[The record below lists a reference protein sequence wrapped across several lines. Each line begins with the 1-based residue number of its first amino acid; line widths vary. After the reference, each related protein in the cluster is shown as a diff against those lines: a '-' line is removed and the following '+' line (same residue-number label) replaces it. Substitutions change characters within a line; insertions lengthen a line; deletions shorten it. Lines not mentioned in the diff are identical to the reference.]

1 MLFNKHAETKQ
12 RFGIRKLTIGAT
24 SVLLSTLFLTIN
36 NSQKA
41 QAATAEKAQ
50 AATAENGSS
59 TTNSNNYLEQKD
71 GKSTSKQNVTDQS
84 VTDQS
89 VTDQSA
95 GNAQNSS
102 PANAEEKTADLGDKA
117 TIEEV
122 TDRQDDGQDEGKAA
136 VEKVRAASM
145 KFAAK
150 PATPV
155 LSQDSH
161 DKNMRL
167 SINSPELSNK
177 TYDPEVITLNATN
190 VHDGDKIVIKVKK
203 GSAYDLDNENL
214 PIGNVNAYDQGEYR
228 VFELYINNSGK
239 FAYKITATRNNNY
252 HAQPAPMPDTGVTDK
267 DIQWSINGQNQA
279 SLSFKQTIIPQL
291 TADTLYVA
299 NSDGRKNDTIHK
311 LIPNQDYNFIY
322 IMGENNGLIQD
333 NSYMANV
340 IDSAVNY
347 GSTITIPVPKNFL
360 LNYDA
365 TIKANTE
372 RTLIDDNSSNPQ
384 ITIKQAGMGQN
395 IVITVPEGQSSQNFV
410 VTVPKGQSSQN
421 FIELPYYTLIG
432 KFVYDQDKLPEHD
445 TIVEASGESVI
456 DQTYTADSQKI
467 YAYGGKFKATIA
479 GSDYQPE
486 IGDLNI
492 SAKGAI
498 NSGQLLL
505 DSNPTNDPRVVNWF
519 SYKNDNNDI
528 KDAKIQLN
536 LADGLYV
543 TGIGTPKNLGTTYNN
558 IGNISSYTYEMTLAN
573 GKKVSGTVTAGDT
586 VKSTDGVGIR
596 SITFTPDTHTIG
608 KNTKTYN
615 TPRVGFLSDQ
625 DQLLDSDHHT
635 NLFIAYGNLNHTYD
649 NGKEVKVD
657 DELKSSITIFGS
669 NFKPKDDG
677 TPIVSYTS
685 STTQTVIDTSKY
697 IAVLGTYMNQGSTE
711 PGKQQAG
718 SISLA
723 GPFDTKNSNYRYI
736 YEPIFYYVIP
746 DNAVFSGDMV
756 KNLNSNDKEK
766 AVPVVSTYFV
776 NGRQIV
782 KVDYTGTNFD
792 YDTRNGGNDTVI
804 LDNASDKPN
813 STSKW
818 EVYVYSKDIKMAESN
833 KGEFLTAETAE
844 KPGSSV
850 KLDPSKFYYIDE
862 YAYGNTWKIFSASA
876 VTIGDAANGNKNA
889 SGLYV
894 KQGSS
899 DDKGSGD
906 MNFRVN
912 VVNYDTAA
920 DLHNAIGF
928 VNLPTTRY
936 NNSTLN
942 FSLSRPVDANGQTV
956 LYSTTTTDLPTD
968 VGTKTPSTDNFLT
981 EDQVKEKIA
990 KGEMSWSDVKSIA
1003 VKYDIIK
1010 ANSASNN
1017 IFIHGTDKNIAQ
1029 DAGKVAQLTWGLYGG
1044 NGMPPLVNENAS
1056 KITVSGTSTV
1066 NVRLHYTDTKGKEH
1080 YIDVPSMS
1088 KAYKDNVDKM
1098 YKSDFNPWSVPT
1110 NLIPKGY
1117 EVKRGSQ
1124 TIINN
1129 GGRTWTTDAP
1139 DGSAQF
1145 GKTVIY
1151 NFDHDTVQFELTH
1164 KTDKVYQSMDRTI
1177 HFVTDGPDPQTV
1189 YGDEEINITITQA
1202 TDEITGIA
1210 TYTASYINFTTFDM
1224 DDLPVTVKPDGQ
1236 LSITIPAGH
1245 INPYHGYYVVDS
1257 TKSQAD
1263 PIIYTFTFTAN
1274 SNSTIKN
1281 TVKYAPVKQELQ
1293 VQVYDDDSETPK
1305 KALDTKDT
1313 DATVDFIGN
1322 SNTAFPSDL
1331 QTNLNNLKTYYKGK
1345 HYTVTLPSA
1354 SGSFDDTDNGPHK
1367 DKQVQV
1373 IEVHLTHAKDVK
1385 TEHVKAVRNVTY
1397 SGAGD
1402 LTPPEKSNTAEDV
1415 FSRIVTTDLVTNKVT
1430 KSAWTGS
1437 HTFTGVDTPSVA
1449 GYHADKAVAGNIEV
1463 TDDSL
1468 NNADEATLARLMK
1481 NGVVVSDHVTYA
1493 PDHQE
1498 LKIRVYDKDSKT
1510 PDQPLDT
1517 SKTNIAVDFTGDSF
1531 TNFPT
1536 SAATSVDDLIK
1547 YYESR
1552 GYKVKNKPTAKEL
1565 TAKFDGDKNVDQ
1577 YLKLTLVHDT
1587 ETITGENPKK
1597 VGDPINPADPDS
1609 KKYDKQTSKE
1619 NLVIASEVTI
1629 DYDGAGKK
1637 TPTKS
1642 VRTNDTTLTRSVTID
1657 KVTGEVISTSD
1668 WTRGANYDAVPT
1680 PKIPG
1685 YTADLESAGKVS
1697 ITPADYNDAV
1707 NGVITRK
1714 FKVVYTPEK
1723 QELQLKVYDQDTGK
1737 YLDAT
1742 ESFFGVTDQD
1752 IDQTVQTSLDKLKEQ
1767 FTTWGYEIV
1776 KTPVLDKTYDNTDN
1790 GTSEIDKHPQ
1800 EFVLVVKHRHEQVT
1814 PEDPKTPKD
1823 NIPDTNQNYPKGVD
1837 EADLTKKITR
1847 TIIVHFPD
1855 GSTKEIS
1862 QDVIYVRTATV
1873 DVVTKD
1879 VTYSEWTS
1887 KDNKWPEFKAPDV
1900 PGYVP
1905 DTAKVDLVLVK
1916 DTDTN
1921 TKVDIYYTLDTSIQN
1936 PDTDTKTDQDT
1947 TKPEQNQEIN
1957 KTNQTEHE
1965 TKTEHKTKTK
1975 QTHAKKQ
1982 KTVQSTK
1989 TYRAKSASVV
1999 NSNKSRSSTPGLVN
2013 APKAKKL
2020 PQTNSSSSW
2029 QTSLLG
2035 VGLLFMSL
2043 LGFKKK
2049 KKDD

>member
-36 NSQKA
+36 NSQ
-41 QAATAEKAQ
+41 KAQ

-89 VTDQSA
+89 VTDQSV

-161 DKNMRL
+161 DKRMSL

-177 TYDPEVITLNATN
+177 TYDPEVITLNATS
-190 VHDGDKIVIKVKK
+190 VHAGDKIVIKVKK

-214 PIGNVNAYDQGEYR
+214 PIANVNAYDQGEYR
-228 VFELYINNSGK
+228 VFELDINNSGK
-239 FAYKITATRNNNY
+239 FAYKITAKKKNNY
-252 HAQPAPMPDTGVTDK
+252 QSQPAPMPDTGVTDK
-267 DIQWSINGQNQA
+267 DIQWSINDQNQA

-322 IMGENNGLIQD
+322 IMGENNGLVQD

-347 GSTITIPVPKNFL
+347 RSTITIPVPKNFL

-372 RTLIDDNSSNPQ
+372 QKLIDDNSSNPQ
-384 ITIKQAGMGQN
+384 ITIKQAGMGQD
-395 IVITVPEGQSSQNFV
+395 IVI
-410 VTVPKGQSSQN
+410 TVPKGQSSQN
-421 FIELPYYTLIG
+421 FVERPSYTLIG

-445 TIVEASGESVI
+445 TIVEASGESAI
-456 DQTYTADSQKI
+456 DQTYTSDGQKI
-467 YAYGGKFKATIA
+467 QATGGIFKATIA

-519 SYKNDNNDI
+519 SYENDNNDI

-608 KNTKTYN
+608 INTKTYN
-615 TPRVGFLSDQ
+615 TPGVGFLSDQ
-625 DQLLDSDHHT
+625 DQLLDSGHYT

-677 TPIVSYTS
+677 TPIVSHTA

-723 GPFDTKNSNYRYI
+723 GPFNTKNSNYRYI

-756 KNLNSNDKEK
+756 KNLNSNDKER

-862 YAYGNTWKIFSASA
+862 YAYGNTWKISTASA

-899 DDKGSGD
+899 DDKGSGE

-968 VGTKTPSTDNFLT
+968 VDTKTPSTDNFLT

-990 KGEMSWSDVKSIA
+990 KGEISWSDVKSIA

-1029 DAGKVAQLTWGLYGG
+1029 DAGKVAQLAWVLYGG
-1044 NGMPPLVNENAS
+1044 NDMPPLVNENAS

-1129 GGRTWTTDAP
+1129 GGKTWTTDAP

-1151 NFDHDTVQFELTH
+1151 NFDHDTVQFELTP
-1164 KTDKVYQSMDRTI
+1164 KIDKVYQSMDRTI

-1202 TDEITGIA
+1202 TNEITGTT
-1210 TYTASYINFTTFDM
+1210 TYTASYINFTTFDI
-1224 DDLPVTVKPDGQ
+1224 DDLPVTVNPDGQ

-1274 SNSTIKN
+1274 SNSTIEN

-1293 VQVYDDDSETPK
+1293 VKVYDDDSETPK

-1331 QTNLNNLKTYYKGK
+1331 QTNLNNLKTYYEGK

-1402 LTPPEKSNTAEDV
+1402 LTPPEESNTAEDV

-1437 HTFTGVDTPSVA
+1437 HTFTGVDTPAVA

-1642 VRTNDTTLTRSVTID
+1642 VRTNDATLTRSVTID
-1657 KVTGEVISTSD
+1657 KVTGAVISTSD
-1668 WTRGANYDAVPT
+1668 WTGGANYDAVTT
-1680 PKIPG
+1680 PKISG
-1685 YTADLESAGKVS
+1685 YTADLKTAGKVS
-1697 ITPADYNDAV
+1697 IIPADYNDAV
-1707 NGVITRK
+1707 NGVITCK

-1752 IDQTVQTSLDKLKEQ
+1752 VDQTVQTSLDKLKEQ

-1837 EADLTKKITR
+1837 EADLAKKITR

-1957 KTNQTEHE
+1957 KTNQTEH
-1965 TKTEHKTKTK
+1965 KTK

-2013 APKAKKL
+2013 APKGKKL
-2020 PQTNSSSSW
+2020 PQTNSSSGW

>member
-41 QAATAEKAQ
+41 QAATAE
-50 AATAENGSS
+50 NGSS

-71 GKSTSKQNVTDQS
+71 SKSTSKQNVTDPSVTDQSVTDQS

-102 PANAEEKTADLGDKA
+102 PANAEEKTTETADLGDKA

-122 TDRQDDGQDEGKAA
+122 TDKQDDGQDKRKAA

-161 DKNMRL
+161 DKRMSL

-177 TYDPEVITLNATN
+177 TYDPEVITLNATS
-190 VHDGDKIVIKVKK
+190 VHAGDKIVIKVKK

-214 PIGNVNAYDQGEYR
+214 PIANVNAYDQGEYR
-228 VFELYINNSGK
+228 VFELDINNSGK
-239 FAYKITATRNNNY
+239 FAYKITAKKKNNY
-252 HAQPAPMPDTGVTDK
+252 QSQPAPMQDTGVTDK
-267 DIQWSINGQNQA
+267 DIQWSINDQNQA

-322 IMGENNGLIQD
+322 IMGENNGLVQD

-347 GSTITIPVPKNFL
+347 RSTITIPVPKNFL

-372 RTLIDDNSSNPQ
+372 QKLIDDNSSNPQ
-384 ITIKQAGMGQN
+384 ITIKQAGMGQD
-395 IVITVPEGQSSQNFV
+395 IVI
-410 VTVPKGQSSQN
+410 TVPKGQSSQN
-421 FIELPYYTLIG
+421 FVERPSYTLIG

-445 TIVEASGESVI
+445 TIVEASGESAI
-456 DQTYTADSQKI
+456 DQTYTSDGQKI

-608 KNTKTYN
+608 INTKTYN
-615 TPRVGFLSDQ
+615 IPGVGFLSDQ
-625 DQLLDSDHHT
+625 DQLLDSEHYT

-669 NFKPKDDG
+669 NFKPKADG
-677 TPIVSYTS
+677 TPIVSYTA
-685 STTQTVIDTSKY
+685 STTQTVINTSKY
-697 IAVLGTYMNQGSTE
+697 IAVVGTYMKQYSTE

-723 GPFDTKNSNYRYI
+723 GPFIAKNSNYRYI

-756 KNLNSNDKEK
+756 EKLNSNDKEK

-850 KLDPSKFYYIDE
+850 KLDPSKFYFIDE
-862 YAYGNTWKIFSASA
+862 YLYGNTWKISTASA

-899 DDKGSGD
+899 DDKGSGE

-928 VNLPTTRY
+928 VNLPTTGY

-956 LYSTTTTDLPTD
+956 LYSTTTTVLPTD

-1066 NVRLHYTDTKGKEH
+1066 NVRLHYTDTKGEH

-1098 YKSDFNPWSVPT
+1098 YKSDFNPWLVPT

-1117 EVKRGSQ
+1117 EVKQGSQ

-1129 GGRTWTTDAP
+1129 GGRTWTTNAP
-1139 DGSAQF
+1139 DDSAQF

-1164 KTDKVYQSMDRTI
+1164 KIDNVYQSMDRTI

-1202 TDEITGIA
+1202 TDEITGIT

-1224 DDLPVTVKPDGQ
+1224 DDLPVTVNPDGQ

-1274 SNSTIKN
+1274 SNSTIEN
-1281 TVKYAPVKQELQ
+1281 FVKYAPVKQKLQ
-1293 VQVYDDDSETPK
+1293 VQVYDDDSKT
-1305 KALDTKDT
+1305 ALDTKDT
-1313 DATVDFIGN
+1313 GAKIDFIGN
-1322 SNTAFPSDL
+1322 SNAAFPTDDL
-1331 QTNLNNLKTYYKGK
+1331 QTNLDKLKTYYEDKN
-1345 HYTVTLPSA
+1345 YIVTLPSA
-1354 SGSFDDTDNGPHK
+1354 SGSFDDTDNGPDK
-1367 DKQVQV
+1367 DKEVQV

-1385 TEHVKAVRNVTY
+1385 TEQVNAVRNVTY

-1402 LTPPEKSNTAEDV
+1402 LTPAEKTDTAQNV

-1430 KSAWTGS
+1430 KSPWTGS
-1437 HTFTGVDTPSVA
+1437 HTFTGVDTLPVA

-1481 NGVVVSDHVTYA
+1481 KGVVVSDHVTYA
-1493 PDHQE
+1493 PDQQE

-1577 YLKLTLVHDT
+1577 YLKLTLVHGT

-1642 VRTNDTTLTRSVTID
+1642 VRTNDRALTRSVTID
-1657 KVTGEVISTSD
+1657 KVTGAVISTSD
-1668 WTRGANYDAVPT
+1668 WTGGANYDAVTT

-1685 YTADLESAGKVS
+1685 YTADLESAGKAS

-1723 QELQLKVYDQDTGK
+1723 QELQLKIYDQDLDK
-1737 YLDAT
+1737 YLGGTD
-1742 ESFFGVTDQD
+1742 SFYGWTDQEVGEDPQTRLDELKKQFAEWGFD
-1752 IDQTVQTSLDKLKEQ
+1752 IVEVPKLAKN
-1767 FTTWGYEIV
+1767 
-1776 KTPVLDKTYDNTDN
+1776 YDNTEN
-1790 GTSEIDKHPQ
+1790 GTSDQDNKPQ
-1800 EFVLVVKHRHEQVT
+1800 VFVLVVKHHIETVT
-1814 PEDPKTPKD
+1814 PDDPKTPEDK
-1823 NIPDTNQNYPKGVD
+1823 IPNTNQNYPSGLT
-1837 EADLTKKITR
+1837 ETDLSKTITR
-1847 TIIVHFPD
+1847 TIIVHMPD
-1855 GSTKEIS
+1855 GSTKEIK
-1862 QDVIYVRTATV
+1862 QEVVYTRTATV
-1873 DVVTKD
+1873 DLVTKEVKYTD
-1879 VTYSEWTS
+1879 WTS
-1887 KDNKWPEFKAPDV
+1887 KNSNWPEYQSPDV
-1900 PGYVP
+1900 PGYTVDIEKVELAKVPVDGHDVTVEINYTADPVP
-1905 DTAKVDLVLVK
+1905 DEPDQPQQPGKP
-1916 DTDTN
+1916 TDP
-1921 TKVDIYYTLDTSIQN
+1921 TKPSEPNKPSKPGQPTN
-1936 PDTDTKTDQDT
+1936 PDHPTKPTKPVTPAKPDQTHDQHGKVNGKTDLNGFVHGISDE
-1947 TKPEQNQEIN
+1947 K
-1957 KTNQTEHE
+1957 
-1965 TKTEHKTKTK
+1965 
-1975 QTHAKKQ
+1975 AGA
-1982 KTVQSTK
+1982 V
-1989 TYRAKSASVV
+1989 AGASD
-1999 NSNKSRSSTPGLVN
+1999 N
-2013 APKAKKL
+2013 AQAGTKKL
-2020 PQTNSSSSW
+2020 PQTSGESGW
-2029 QTSLLG
+2029 QASLLG
-2035 VGLLFMSL
+2035 MGLFFISLF
-2043 LGFKKK
+2043 GFKKK
-2049 KKDD
+2049 KEDE

>member
-1 MLFNKHAETKQ
+1 MA
-12 RFGIRKLTIGAT
+12 GINR
-24 SVLLSTLFLTIN
+24 
-36 NSQKA
+36 
-41 QAATAEKAQ
+41 
-50 AATAENGSS
+50 
-59 TTNSNNYLEQKD
+59 
-71 GKSTSKQNVTDQS
+71 
-84 VTDQS
+84 
-89 VTDQSA
+89 
-95 GNAQNSS
+95 
-102 PANAEEKTADLGDKA
+102 
-117 TIEEV
+117 
-122 TDRQDDGQDEGKAA
+122 
-136 VEKVRAASM
+136 
-145 KFAAK
+145 
-150 PATPV
+150 
-155 LSQDSH
+155 
-161 DKNMRL
+161 
-167 SINSPELSNK
+167 
-177 TYDPEVITLNATN
+177 
-190 VHDGDKIVIKVKK
+190 
-203 GSAYDLDNENL
+203 
-214 PIGNVNAYDQGEYR
+214 
-228 VFELYINNSGK
+228 
-239 FAYKITATRNNNY
+239 
-252 HAQPAPMPDTGVTDK
+252 
-267 DIQWSINGQNQA
+267 
-279 SLSFKQTIIPQL
+279 
-291 TADTLYVA
+291 
-299 NSDGRKNDTIHK
+299 
-311 LIPNQDYNFIY
+311 
-322 IMGENNGLIQD
+322 
-333 NSYMANV
+333 
-340 IDSAVNY
+340 
-347 GSTITIPVPKNFL
+347 
-360 LNYDA
+360 
-365 TIKANTE
+365 
-372 RTLIDDNSSNPQ
+372 
-384 ITIKQAGMGQN
+384 
-395 IVITVPEGQSSQNFV
+395 
-410 VTVPKGQSSQN
+410 
-421 FIELPYYTLIG
+421 
-432 KFVYDQDKLPEHD
+432 
-445 TIVEASGESVI
+445 
-456 DQTYTADSQKI
+456 
-467 YAYGGKFKATIA
+467 
-479 GSDYQPE
+479 
-486 IGDLNI
+486 
-492 SAKGAI
+492 
-498 NSGQLLL
+498 
-505 DSNPTNDPRVVNWF
+505 
-519 SYKNDNNDI
+519 
-528 KDAKIQLN
+528 
-536 LADGLYV
+536 
-543 TGIGTPKNLGTTYNN
+543 IGTK
-558 IGNISSYTYEMTLAN
+558 LA
-573 GKKVSGTVTAGDT
+573 
-586 VKSTDGVGIR
+586 I
-596 SITFTPDTHTIG
+596 
-608 KNTKTYN
+608 
-615 TPRVGFLSDQ
+615 
-625 DQLLDSDHHT
+625 
-635 NLFIAYGNLNHTYD
+635 
-649 NGKEVKVD
+649 
-657 DELKSSITIFGS
+657 
-669 NFKPKDDG
+669 
-677 TPIVSYTS
+677 
-685 STTQTVIDTSKY
+685 
-697 IAVLGTYMNQGSTE
+697 
-711 PGKQQAG
+711 
-718 SISLA
+718 LA
-723 GPFDTKNSNYRYI
+723 
-736 YEPIFYYVIP
+736 
-746 DNAVFSGDMV
+746 
-756 KNLNSNDKEK
+756 
-766 AVPVVSTYFV
+766 
-776 NGRQIV
+776 
-782 KVDYTGTNFD
+782 
-792 YDTRNGGNDTVI
+792 
-804 LDNASDKPN
+804 
-813 STSKW
+813 
-818 EVYVYSKDIKMAESN
+818 
-833 KGEFLTAETAE
+833 
-844 KPGSSV
+844 
-850 KLDPSKFYYIDE
+850 
-862 YAYGNTWKIFSASA
+862 
-876 VTIGDAANGNKNA
+876 
-889 SGLYV
+889 
-894 KQGSS
+894 
-899 DDKGSGD
+899 
-906 MNFRVN
+906 
-912 VVNYDTAA
+912 
-920 DLHNAIGF
+920 
-928 VNLPTTRY
+928 
-936 NNSTLN
+936 
-942 FSLSRPVDANGQTV
+942 
-956 LYSTTTTDLPTD
+956 
-968 VGTKTPSTDNFLT
+968 DNFLT

-1029 DAGKVAQLTWGLYGG
+1029 DAGKVAQLDWVLYGG
-1044 NGMPPLVNENAS
+1044 NDMPPLVNENAS

-1224 DDLPVTVKPDGQ
+1224 DDLPVTVNPDGQ

-1293 VQVYDDDSETPK
+1293 VKVYDDDSETPK

-1331 QTNLNNLKTYYKGK
+1331 QTNLNNLKTYYEGK

-1402 LTPPEKSNTAEDV
+1402 LTPPEESNTAEDV

>member
-36 NSQKA
+36 NSQ
-41 QAATAEKAQ
+41 KAQ

-102 PANAEEKTADLGDKA
+102 PANAEEKTTETADLGDKA

-122 TDRQDDGQDEGKAA
+122 TDKQDDGQDKGKAA

-161 DKNMRL
+161 DKRMSL

-203 GSAYDLDNENL
+203 GSAYNLNNENL

-228 VFELYINNSGK
+228 VFELDIHNSGK

-445 TIVEASGESVI
+445 TTVEASGESAI

-968 VGTKTPSTDNFLT
+968 VDTKTPSTDNFLT

-1080 YIDVPSMS
+1080 CIDVPSMS

-1202 TDEITGIA
+1202 TDEITGIT
-1210 TYTASYINFTTFDM
+1210 TYTASYINFTTFDI
-1224 DDLPVTVKPDGQ
+1224 DDLPVTVNPDGQ

-1274 SNSTIKN
+1274 SNSTIEN
-1281 TVKYAPVKQELQ
+1281 FVKYAPVKQKLQ
-1293 VQVYDDDSETPK
+1293 VQVYDDDSKT
-1305 KALDTKDT
+1305 ALDTKDT
-1313 DATVDFIGN
+1313 GAKIDFIGN
-1322 SNTAFPSDL
+1322 SNAAFPTDDL
-1331 QTNLNNLKTYYKGK
+1331 QTNLDKLKTYYEDKN
-1345 HYTVTLPSA
+1345 YIVTLPSA
-1354 SGSFDDTDNGPHK
+1354 SGSFDDTDNGPDK
-1367 DKQVQV
+1367 DKEVQV

-1385 TEHVKAVRNVTY
+1385 TEQVNAVRNVTY

-1402 LTPPEKSNTAEDV
+1402 LTPAEKTDTAQNV

-1430 KSAWTGS
+1430 KSPWTGS
-1437 HTFTGVDTPSVA
+1437 HTFTGVDTPPVA

-1481 NGVVVSDHVTYA
+1481 KGVVVSDHVTYA
-1493 PDHQE
+1493 PDQQE

-1577 YLKLTLVHDT
+1577 YLKLTLVHGT

-1642 VRTNDTTLTRSVTID
+1642 VRTNDATLTRSVTID
-1657 KVTGEVISTSD
+1657 KVTGAVISTSD
-1668 WTRGANYDAVPT
+1668 WTGGANYDAVTT
-1680 PKIPG
+1680 PKISG
-1685 YTADLESAGKVS
+1685 YTADLETAGKVS
-1697 ITPADYNDAV
+1697 IIPADYNDAV

-1752 IDQTVQTSLDKLKEQ
+1752 VDQTVQTSLDKLKEQ

-1957 KTNQTEHE
+1957 KTNQTEH
-1965 TKTEHKTKTK
+1965 KTKTK

-2020 PQTNSSSSW
+2020 PQTNSSSGW